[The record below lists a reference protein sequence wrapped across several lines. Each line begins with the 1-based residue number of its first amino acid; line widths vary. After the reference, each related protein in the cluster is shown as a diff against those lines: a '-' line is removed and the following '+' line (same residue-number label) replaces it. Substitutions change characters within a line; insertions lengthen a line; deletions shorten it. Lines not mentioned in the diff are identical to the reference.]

1 MEVVLKKAVVLVLD
15 GAGIGEMPDASN
27 YGDCG
32 SDTIGNTARAVGG
45 LHLPVLQSM
54 GLGNIHPVQGVEP
67 VGSPVAS
74 WGKMREMSVGKDST
88 TGHWEMM
95 GLVSSV
101 AMPVFP
107 EGFPASFIK
116 KYSESCGHII
126 LGNEVASGTEI
137 IQRLGKEQIRT
148 KGLIVYTSA
157 DSVFQIAAHE
167 SAVPV
172 DELYR
177 CCRIAREMLVPP
189 DLGVSRVIARPF
201 TGDAP
206 GEYSRTS
213 RRKDFSV
220 PPPGTTLLDR
230 LAEENIPV
238 TGVGKIDDLFNHR
251 NITTAHTADNTQG
264 MKLVLDK
271 VHQSSGG
278 FIFANFCDFDSKW
291 GHRNDFHGFATGLS
305 AVDNWLPQLM
315 QSLSFGD
322 LLIVTADHGN
332 DPTTPSTDH
341 SREYVPLLVYTP
353 KCSGTS
359 LGIRTTFSDI
369 ACTLLDFFRI
379 NGDFPGSS
387 FLKEV
392 LCDIE

>member
-1 MEVVLKKAVVLVLD
+1 
-15 GAGIGEMPDASN
+15 
-27 YGDCG
+27 
-32 SDTIGNTARAVGG
+32 
-45 LHLPVLQSM
+45 
-54 GLGNIHPVQGVEP
+54 
-67 VGSPVAS
+67 
-74 WGKMREMSVGKDST
+74 
-88 TGHWEMM
+88 
-95 GLVSSV
+95 
-101 AMPVFP
+101 
-107 EGFPASFIK
+107 
-116 KYSESCGHII
+116 
-126 LGNEVASGTEI
+126 
-137 IQRLGKEQIRT
+137 
-148 KGLIVYTSA
+148 
-157 DSVFQIAAHE
+157 
-167 SAVPV
+167 
-172 DELYR
+172 
-177 CCRIAREMLVPP
+177 
-189 DLGVSRVIARPF
+189 
-201 TGDAP
+201 
-206 GEYSRTS
+206 
-213 RRKDFSV
+213 
-220 PPPGTTLLDR
+220 
-230 LAEENIPV
+230 
-238 TGVGKIDDLFNHR
+238 
-251 NITTAHTADNTQG
+251 

>member
-1 MEVVLKKAVVLVLD
+1 MEVVLKKAVVIVLD
-15 GAGIGEMPDASN
+15 GTGIGEMPDAAD

-32 SDTIGNTARAVGG
+32 SDTIGNTAVAVGG

-54 GLGNIHPVQGVEP
+54 GLGNIHPVAGVEP
-67 VGSPVAS
+67 VDSPVAS
-74 WGKMREMSVGKDST
+74 WGKMCEMSLGKDST

-95 GLVSSV
+95 GLVSPM

-107 EGFPASFIK
+107 EGFPGSFINK
-116 KYSESCGHII
+116 FSELCGHIVI
-126 LGNEVASGTEI
+126 GNEVASGTEI

-148 KGLIVYTSA
+148 NGLIVYTSA

-167 SAVPV
+167 SSVPV

-177 CCRIAREMLVPP
+177 CCRIARKMLVPP
-189 DLGVSRVIARPF
+189 DLGVGRVIARPF
-201 TGDAP
+201 AGDAP

-220 PPPGTTLLDR
+220 PPPGKTLLDR

-251 NITTAHTADNTQG
+251 SITTAHTANNTEG
-264 MKLVLDK
+264 MKLVLEK
-271 VHQSSGG
+271 VRLSPGG

-291 GHRNDFHGFATGLS
+291 GHRNDFRGFAAGLS
-305 AVDNWLPQLM
+305 VVDNWLPQLM
-315 QSLSFGD
+315 RSLGSGD
-322 LLIVTADHGN
+322 LLIITADHGN

-341 SREYVPLLVYTP
+341 SREYVPLVVYTP
-353 KCSGTS
+353 GCYGTA
-359 LGIRTTFSDI
+359 LGVRSTFSDI

-379 NGDFPGSS
+379 AGNFPGSS

>member
-1 MEVVLKKAVVLVLD
+1 LKKAVVLVLD
-15 GAGIGEMPDASN
+15 GAGIGEMPDAGD

-32 SDTIGNTARAVGG
+32 SDTIGNTAAAVGG
-45 LHLPVLQSM
+45 LNLPVLQSM
-54 GLGNIHPVQGVEP
+54 GLGNIHPVTGVDP
-67 VGSPVAS
+67 VATPIAS
-74 WGKMREMSVGKDST
+74 WGKMSELSMGKDST

-95 GLVSSV
+95 GLVSPV

-107 EGFPASFIK
+107 EGFPSSFVAAF
-116 KYSESCGHII
+116 SNACGHTI

-137 IQRLGKEQIRT
+137 IQRLGEEQIRT
-148 KGLIVYTSA
+148 QGLIVYTSA

-167 SAVPV
+167 SVVPV

-201 TGDAP
+201 TGSSP
-206 GEYSRTS
+206 GKYARTS

-220 PPPGTTLLDR
+220 PPPRTTLLDR
-230 LAEENIPV
+230 LAEEKIPV

-251 NITTAHTADNTQG
+251 NITTAHTANNTEG
-264 MKLVLDK
+264 MKLVIEK
-271 VHQSSGG
+271 VRSSSGG

-291 GHRNDFHGFATGLS
+291 GHRNNFRGFAGGLE
-305 AVDNWLPQLM
+305 AVDNWMPLLM
-315 QSLSFGD
+315 QSLDGGD

-353 KCSGTS
+353 ECSGS
-359 LGIRTTFSDI
+359 ALGVRSTFSDI
-369 ACTLLDFFRI
+369 ACTLLDFFQI
-379 NGDFPGSS
+379 SGNFPGSS

-392 LCDIE
+392 LCDDE